1 MKYFDETAAYW
12 GDSFEKIVLA
22 GNNRLT
28 VRSVKIFA
36 DGKLVPVS
44 GCARHPIIPC
54 RRFVIM
60 LNLMCSIQALSDP
73 VVRL

>member
-1 MKYFDETAAYW
+1 MTFFDENADYW
-12 GDSFEKIVLA
+12 GNKQEKIINL
-22 GNNRLT
+22 NRLNA
-28 VRSVKIFA
+28 RSVKIFA

-73 VVRL
+73 AVRL